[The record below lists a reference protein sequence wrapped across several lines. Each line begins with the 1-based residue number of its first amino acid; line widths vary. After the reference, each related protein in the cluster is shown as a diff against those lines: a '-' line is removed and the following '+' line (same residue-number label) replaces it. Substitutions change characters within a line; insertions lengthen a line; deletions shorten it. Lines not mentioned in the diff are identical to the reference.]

1 MILMSSCSGMYYYN
15 SYEFKKDFNASEKMF
30 NKTLEGKVTGK
41 KLKKLK
47 KRFIILNRQLY
58 EKNEN
63 YSRINQKT
71 VEKYS
76 NEIKHY
82 IMLINDLED

>member
-1 MILMSSCSGMYYYN
+1 MILMSSCSGIYYYN
-15 SYEFKKDFNASEKMF
+15 NDEFKKSFNVSEKMF
-30 NKTLEGKVTGK
+30 NKALEGKITGK

-47 KRFIILNRQLY
+47 KNFTILNRQLY
-58 EKNEN
+58 EENDN

-76 NEIKHY
+76 QEIKHY
-82 IMLINDLED
+82 MMLINDLED